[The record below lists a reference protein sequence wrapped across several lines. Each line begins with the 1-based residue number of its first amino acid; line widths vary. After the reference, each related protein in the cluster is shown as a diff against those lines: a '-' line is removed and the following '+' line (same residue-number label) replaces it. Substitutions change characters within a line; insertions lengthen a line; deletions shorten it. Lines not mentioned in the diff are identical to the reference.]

1 MKPLSELTLLDR
13 FLFSEAMEDPENLQ
27 TMLEIILG
35 KDIVLKYLPQT
46 EKEQKSSP
54 IYRHIRLDVWGLDQ
68 DGTVYDTEVQ
78 KRNTKNLPRRSRYYQ
93 GWIDSRLLQPG
104 EVDFNSLQDIYV
116 IMICPFDLFGD
127 KKYCHTFRMRSVENP
142 EVILEDGGTR
152 IFLNTHGTNPE
163 EVSPELVELLYY
175 IEHTNEKSES
185 LIESARIRGLRERVN
200 KIKEDE
206 EVGARY
212 MQEWEEREIAK
223 REARAVGQAEG
234 ITEERR
240 RILKLIKEGYSLEEL
255 CEVLEKEKTVF

>member
-35 KDIVLKYLPQT
+35 
-46 EKEQKSSP
+46 
-54 IYRHIRLDVWGLDQ
+54 
-68 DGTVYDTEVQ
+68 
-78 KRNTKNLPRRSRYYQ
+78 
-93 GWIDSRLLQPG
+93 
-104 EVDFNSLQDIYV
+104 
-116 IMICPFDLFGD
+116 
-127 KKYCHTFRMRSVENP
+127 VENP

-152 IFLNTHGTNPE
+152 IFFNTHGTNPE

>member
-35 KDIVLKYLPQT
+35 
-46 EKEQKSSP
+46 
-54 IYRHIRLDVWGLDQ
+54 
-68 DGTVYDTEVQ
+68 
-78 KRNTKNLPRRSRYYQ
+78 
-93 GWIDSRLLQPG
+93 
-104 EVDFNSLQDIYV
+104 
-116 IMICPFDLFGD
+116 
-127 KKYCHTFRMRSVENP
+127 VENP